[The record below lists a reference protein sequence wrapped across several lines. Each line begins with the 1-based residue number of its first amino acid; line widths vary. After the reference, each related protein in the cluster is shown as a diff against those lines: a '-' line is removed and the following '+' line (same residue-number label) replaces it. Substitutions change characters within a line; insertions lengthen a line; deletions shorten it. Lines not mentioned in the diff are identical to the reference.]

1 MMTALLLCGYALV
14 VAWSAS
20 ALLTPLT
27 SRGISARLGLT
38 AWLTAM
44 ASVLA
49 SLLTAL
55 GFLVTAAVTS
65 WPGLAE
71 DMCRSVAGRACTPL
85 VYRSVFEFGL
95 SVAAM
100 AAAVTS
106 AVLAWR
112 YGRHVQRARQATRA
126 HAKAAHVTGRRL
138 PGVPGLPDLL
148 GVPGPSG
155 LPDLHGVLRAS
166 GSIGAS
172 GDFGSRKDSGDRGSP
187 GRGSSGGSGSP
198 EGRRGSEE
206 RGGRGGLWSPAG
218 RAVVLDSP
226 QRVAYCVPG
235 RPAAIVLSTGAL
247 AVLDPSQLTAVL
259 AHERAHLAGRHHL
272 LIMAARGLA
281 ATFPAVPLFTRG
293 PAEVARL
300 AEMCADDVAVR
311 GSGRYTLVA
320 ALLAMG
326 TGTAVP
332 AAALAASTCAVE
344 ARVERLLEPAR
355 RGRRA
360 SYSLALAAV
369 TLLLTLVLALIAVL
383 A

>member
-1 MMTALLLCGYALV
+1 MIAALLLSGYALI

-20 ALLTPLT
+20 VLLTPLT

-49 SLLTAL
+49 SLVTAL
-55 GFLVTAAVTS
+55 GFLVTAAVAS

-112 YGRHVQRARQATRA
+112 YGRHVQRARQGSRA
-126 HAKAAHVTGRRL
+126 HAEAARVTGRRL
-138 PGVPGLPDLL
+138 PGLL
-148 GVPGPSG
+148 G
-155 LPDLHGVLRAS
+155 
-166 GSIGAS
+166 GA
-172 GDFGSRKDSGDRGSP
+172 
-187 GRGSSGGSGSP
+187 
-198 EGRRGSEE
+198 
-206 RGGRGGLWSPAG
+206 AG

-247 AVLDPSQLTAVL
+247 AVLDPSQLSAVL

-272 LIMAARGLA
+272 LIMATRGLA

-332 AAALAASTCAVE
+332 ATALAASTCAVE
-344 ARVERLLEPAR
+344 ARVLRLLEPAR

-360 SYSLALAAV
+360 RYSLALAVV
-369 TLLLTLVLALIAVL
+369 TLLLTLVSALIAVL